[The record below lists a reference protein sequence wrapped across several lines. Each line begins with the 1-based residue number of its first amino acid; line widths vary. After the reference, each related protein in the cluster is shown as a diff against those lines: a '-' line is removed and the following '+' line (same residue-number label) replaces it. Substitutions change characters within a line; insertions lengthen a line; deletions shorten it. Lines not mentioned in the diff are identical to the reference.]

1 MVTKE
6 GGFPPLPDFP
16 PVPRPDFLPPRASKK
31 SRKKYTNEILADTKK
46 RAQEIFDHELK
57 KWLENFEAKK

>member
-1 MVTKE
+1 MVTAV

-16 PVPRPDFLPPRASKK
+16 PIPRPDFLHE
-31 SRKKYTNEILADTKK
+31 KYSADILEDTKK
-46 RAQEIFDHELK
+46 RAEEIYDHEIK

>member
-1 MVTKE
+1 MVTT

-16 PVPRPDFLPPRASKK
+16 PIPYPDFLPMG
-31 SRKKYTNEILADTKK
+31 KYPDEIFADTKK
-46 RAQEIFDHELK
+46 RAEEIFDHELK